1 MVSLFV
7 YMELTKI
14 KYLSTKRVAELNKM
28 GIFDCEGLIKN
39 FPRSYLDMR
48 KTTELNN
55 CYHNDVVLTVAK
67 VETAPQL
74 FNNGRLKYVKIYCSQ
89 QENTF
94 SIVWFNQPYI
104 ASKIIAGKEYYFY
117 GRITNKLGLLS
128 MTNPV
133 FEEIDN
139 NNKLKG
145 IVPVY
150 SIKGSITQ
158 SVMKY
163 ATVNA
168 ISLLDVESVIPL
180 SLQNKYSLMSL
191 KKAYYEIHNPTS
203 DVNLKNSSERVAL
216 EEYFKLIT
224 AFKIIK
230 GDKKTARRTKYSISS
245 NEIVEFAS
253 TFGFELTQGQKNA
266 INELYSDLTSPY
278 LMNRLIQGD
287 VGSGKTAVSL
297 CAVYMAVKSGYQVA
311 FLAPT
316 EVLAKQNYNVIKKYL
331 SNFNVK
337 FLTGSLSVK
346 EKKSIKEKIA
356 LGEAQIV
363 VGTHAIIEC
372 DVKFKNLSLCV
383 CDEQQRFGVAQRSA
397 LADKGASVDMLVM
410 SATPIPR
417 TLSLIF
423 YGDLDISTILDKPV
437 NRAKITTGIVPE
449 NKYHNMLEF
458 IDNEI
463 SNGNQAYF
471 ICPKIDGD
479 DEGTLIS
486 VKELHEELS
495 NVYPHLSI
503 GLLHGKL
510 KDAEKERVMTDFKDG
525 KYNILVSTTVIE
537 VGVDVPSA
545 TVMVIYNAERFGLSQ
560 LHQLRGRVGR
570 SDKKSYC
577 FLINGKETDSSKERL
592 NAIKNCSD
600 GFKISEIDYDIRGGG
615 DFLGERQSGRFLTE
629 LGALKYP
636 SSVIFFAKALSEEA
650 FSNENNVKSL
660 VSCAKAMYEKLK
672 KVTLN

>member
-1 MVSLFV
+1 
-7 YMELTKI
+7 
-14 KYLSTKRVAELNKM
+14 M
-28 GIFDCEGLIKN
+28 GILDCEGLIKN

-48 KTTELNN
+48 KTIELSK

-67 VETAPQL
+67 VETAPQV
-74 FNNGRLKYVKIYCSQ
+74 FNSGRLKYVKVYCSQ
-89 QENTF
+89 EMNTF
-94 SIVWFNQPYI
+94 SIVWFNQPYV
-104 ASKIIAGKEYYFY
+104 ANKIVAGKKYYFY
-117 GRITNKLGLLS
+117 GRITNKLGLIS

-133 FEEIDN
+133 FEEVDN

-150 SIKGSITQ
+150 SIKGSLTQ

-168 ISLLDVESVIPL
+168 VSLLNVESVIPF
-180 SLQNKYSLMSL
+180 SLQNKYSLMPL
-191 KKAYYEIHNPTS
+191 KKAYYEVHNPTS
-203 DVNLKNSSERVAL
+203 DLNLKNSSERIAL

-230 GDKKTARRTKYSISS
+230 GDKKTARNTKYTIKSK
-245 NEIVEFAS
+245 ELVEFAS
-253 TFGFELTQGQKNA
+253 SFGFEFTEGQKKA
-266 INELYSDLTSPY
+266 VNELYCDLTSPY

-297 CAVYMAVKSGYQVA
+297 CAVFMAVKSGNQVA

-316 EVLAKQNYNVIKKYL
+316 EVLAKQNYNIIRKYL
-331 SNFNVK
+331 TNYNTA
-337 FLTGSLSVK
+337 FLSGSLTAK
-346 EKKSIKEKIA
+346 EKKIIKEQIA
-356 LGEAQIV
+356 SGEVQIV
-363 VGTHAIIEC
+363 VGTHAIIED

-397 LADKGASVDMLVM
+397 LSDKGSSVDILVM

-423 YGDLDISTILDKPV
+423 YGDLDISTIYDKPV
-437 NRAKITTGIVPE
+437 NRAEISTGIVPDS
-449 NKYHNMLEF
+449 KYQNMLEF
-458 IDNEI
+458 IEKEVDK
-463 SNGNQAYF
+463 GHQAYF
-471 ICPKIDGD
+471 ICPKIEGD
-479 DEGTLIS
+479 DEGAIIS
-486 VKELHEELS
+486 VKELYEELS
-495 NVYPHLSI
+495 TVYPNLSI

-510 KDAEKERVMTDFKDG
+510 KDAEKDRVMADFKDG

-537 VGVDVPSA
+537 VGVDVPNA

-577 FLINGKETDSSKERL
+577 FLLSGKETDKSKERL
-592 NAIKNCSD
+592 NAVKNCSD

-650 FSNENNVKSL
+650 FNDENNVKSL
-660 VSCAKAMYEKLK
+660 VGCANSMYEKLK
-672 KVTLN
+672 NVTLN